1 VLGPVGIMT
10 PPQAIGSQD
19 HADEFV
25 DQLMD
30 ELVGGGTGPGG
41 GNDEQG
47 EEEAGDSNPPPNF
60 WQGPIN
66 TGPVS
71 FDKPVNDPVTSG
83 SDGVVENGTVD
94 NGPGNP
100 Q

>member
-1 VLGPVGIMT
+1 MT
-10 PPQAIGSQD
+10 PPGTIGSQD

-25 DQLMD
+25 DELMD
-30 ELVGGGTGPGG
+30 ELTGAGTGPGSDG
-41 GNDEQG
+41 EDQDEDS
-47 EEEAGDSNPPPNF
+47 GDADTPPNF
-60 WQGPIN
+60 WHGPIN

>member
-1 VLGPVGIMT
+1 VLGPVGLMT
-10 PPQAIGSQD
+10 PPGTIGSQD

-25 DQLMD
+25 DELMD
-30 ELVGGGTGPGG
+30 ELTGAGTGPGSDG
-41 GNDEQG
+41 EDQDEDS
-47 EEEAGDSNPPPNF
+47 GDADTPPNF
-60 WQGPIN
+60 WQVPIN

>member
-1 VLGPVGIMT
+1 MIV
-10 PPQAIGSQD
+10 SQD

-25 DQLMD
+25 DDLMD
-30 ELVGGGTGPGG
+30 EVLANTGPGTDNGNG
-41 GNDEQG
+41 GDDDDKDS
-47 EEEAGDSNPPPNF
+47 GDANTPPNF

-71 FDKPVNDPVTSG
+71 FGKPVDDPVTSG
-83 SDGVVENGTVD
+83 GDATGDTGVVD

>member
-1 VLGPVGIMT
+1 M
-10 PPQAIGSQD
+10 IGSQD

-25 DQLMD
+25 DALMD
-30 ELVGGGTGPGG
+30 ELFGAGTGPGADG
-41 GNDEQG
+41 EDQDDEP
-47 EEEAGDSNPPPNF
+47 GDSNPPPNF

-83 SDGVVENGTVD
+83 GDAAGETGTVD
-94 NGPGNP
+94 SGPGGSK
-100 Q
+100 

>member
-1 VLGPVGIMT
+1 MLGPVGVMS
-10 PPQAIGSQD
+10 PPTMVGSQD

-25 DQLMD
+25 DDLMN
-30 ELVGGGTGPGG
+30 ELTGGGIGPGN
-41 GNDEQG
+41 GNDEQSD
-47 EEEAGDSNPPPNF
+47 EDSGDSNTPPNF

-83 SDGVVENGTVD
+83 GDATGDTGTVD
-94 NGPGNP
+94 NGPSS